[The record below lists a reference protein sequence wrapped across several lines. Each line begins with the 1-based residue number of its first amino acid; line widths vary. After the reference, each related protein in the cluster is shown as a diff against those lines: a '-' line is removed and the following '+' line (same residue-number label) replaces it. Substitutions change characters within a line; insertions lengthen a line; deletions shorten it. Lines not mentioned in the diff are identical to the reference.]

1 MSERRRGI
9 RLVELTNY
17 YINHDYDKR
26 KLMKRIKALGVSD
39 ATAKDYLS
47 TVLARIR
54 Q

>member
-1 MSERRRGI
+1 MSATRRGL

-17 YINHDYDKR
+17 YINHNYDKK

-47 TVLARIR
+47 TILARIAR
-54 Q
+54 